1 MFNLYSWQ
9 VQCLLPRRKTKM
21 PASQDFSAHTRSSS
35 GQNVI
40 RSHRTGGIKP
50 HLRTFTFEMS
60 APTMQGKTE
69 LWNGR
74 GHTEQR
80 SSYLLPSFAA
90 DTSAKS
96 FKRAATAL
104 ARHIRTL
111 SKKKKEPCFHCV
123 SGTYTLDFH
132 GAAFTLWSPFCYKA
146 TLTYTFQVLRSTHP
160 HKNIEQRAKNRRTTT
175 VSPNLVAN
183 QVLLLEVTV
192 QGLFSRY

>member
-1 MFNLYSWQ
+1 MRIFLLLKEMFNLYSWQ

-111 SKKKKEPCFHCV
+111 SKKKKEPCFIV
-123 SGTYTLDFH
+123 SVEHTPWTSMVRHSRCEAHF
-132 GAAFTLWSPFCYKA
+132 A
-146 TLTYTFQVLRSTHP
+146 TKP
-160 HKNIEQRAKNRRTTT
+160 H
-175 VSPNLVAN
+175 
-183 QVLLLEVTV
+183 
-192 QGLFSRY
+192 